1 METSWQLQGQNW
13 IYTILYVFIT
23 FAACYAAA
31 AFTLKKSEQ
40 RSNR

>member
-1 METSWQLQGQNW
+1 VL
-13 IYTILYVFIT
+13 VT